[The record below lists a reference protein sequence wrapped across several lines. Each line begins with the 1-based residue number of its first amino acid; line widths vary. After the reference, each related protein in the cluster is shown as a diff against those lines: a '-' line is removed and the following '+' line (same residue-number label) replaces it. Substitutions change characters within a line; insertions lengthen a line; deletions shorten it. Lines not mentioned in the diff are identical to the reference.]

1 MARNPVIDLAALH
14 DAFGCAAM
22 AAVQAA
28 NTNDQTARHGAR
40 TP

>member
-22 AAVQAA
+22 AAVQADPIPLW
-28 NTNDQTARHGAR
+28 TGED
-40 TP
+40 PP